1 MEPASRHQC
10 LVYGGPPSRHL
21 PALAQALRQKLTE
34 NYRCLYFNSPPMVAG
49 LRSYLA
55 AAGVDVQLE
64 LKKGGL
70 LLSADQGHLIDGSFH
85 AGTMLDGLESAIR
98 QALTD
103 GYAGLFAAGD
113 MTWEL
118 GQDRDI
124 PKLVRYEWELER
136 LFHKYPALSGICM
149 YHSDT
154 LPLELIKHGTI
165 SHGSVFVNETLSLI
179 NPHHAHATAPREI
192 VATLNAEVEAFLL
205 RVMPE
210 TAA

>member
-1 MEPASRHQC
+1 
-10 LVYGGPPSRHL
+10 
-21 PALAQALRQKLTE
+21 
-34 NYRCLYFNSPPMVAG
+34 
-49 LRSYLA
+49 
-55 AAGVDVQLE
+55 
-64 LKKGGL
+64 
-70 LLSADQGHLIDGSFH
+70 
-85 AGTMLDGLESAIR
+85 MLDALE
-98 QALTD
+98 QGVQKALED
-103 GYAGLFAAGD
+103 DYAGLFATGD

-118 GQDRDI
+118 GQDRGI

-136 LFHKYPALSGICM
+136 LFHKYPELSGICM

-179 NPHHAHATAPREI
+179 NPHHVHTSAPREI
-192 VATLNAEVEAFLL
+192 VATLNTEVEAFLL

>member
-1 MEPASRHQC
+1 
-10 LVYGGPPSRHL
+10 
-21 PALAQALRQKLTE
+21 
-34 NYRCLYFNSPPMVAG
+34 
-49 LRSYLA
+49 
-55 AAGVDVQLE
+55 
-64 LKKGGL
+64 
-70 LLSADQGHLIDGSFH
+70 
-85 AGTMLDGLESAIR
+85 
-98 QALTD
+98 
-103 GYAGLFAAGD
+103 

-118 GQDRDI
+118 GQDRGI

-136 LFHKYPALSGICM
+136 LFHKYPELSGICM

-154 LPLELIKHGTI
+154 LPLELIKHGAI

-179 NPHHAHATAPREI
+179 NPHPLHTGAPREI